1 MNKTTNFFLVW
12 EVIKLDKQFPD
23 WEFIQNLI
31 ANDAVI
37 GAFST
42 EAIPDEVQD
51 RLDSIRKEGLIACIQ
66 NDAVFFLG
74 QEECRELGI
83 PFKHQI
89 YAEDEIQSS

>member
-1 MNKTTNFFLVW
+1 M
-12 EVIKLDKQFPD
+12 
-23 WEFIQNLI
+23 

-42 EAIPDEVQD
+42 QALPDEVQE
-51 RLDSIRKEGLIACIQ
+51 LLNSIKQEGLIACVKD
-66 NDAVFFLG
+66 DAVFFLG

-89 YAEDEIQSS
+89 YPNSVIQVS

>member
-1 MNKTTNFFLVW
+1 M
-12 EVIKLDKQFPD
+12 DKQFSD
-23 WEFIQNLI
+23 WDFIQNLM

-42 EAIPDEVQD
+42 EALPDEVQD
-51 RLDSIRKEGLIACIQ
+51 RLDSIKKEGLIACIQ

-89 YAEDEIQSS
+89 VAVNGIQAS

>member
-1 MNKTTNFFLVW
+1 M
-12 EVIKLDKQFPD
+12 DKQFSD
-23 WEFIQNLI
+23 WDFIQNLM

-42 EAIPDEVQD
+42 EALPDEVQD
-51 RLDSIRKEGLIACIQ
+51 RLDSIKKEGLIACIQ

-89 YAEDEIQSS
+89 VAENGIQAS